1 MKGLLIFAIVFVVA
15 CGEDVAPEFRALP
28 EPQTPVE
35 LAECNQYLIWEF
47 ERTESMRTAV
57 ADACAEHQKLAG
69 VSSVALE
76 AKLFTTPIIF
86 HELAGDELMRI
97 ERAGGTLRVGIAVQ
111 DPELVFLAMRKAL
124 TALEGAE

>member
-1 MKGLLIFAIVFVVA
+1 MKVLLVFAIMFVVA
-15 CGEDVAPEFRALP
+15 CGEDVAPFRALP

-57 ADACAEHQKLAG
+57 AEACAEHQTLSG

-76 AKLFTTPIIF
+76 ARLFTTPIIF